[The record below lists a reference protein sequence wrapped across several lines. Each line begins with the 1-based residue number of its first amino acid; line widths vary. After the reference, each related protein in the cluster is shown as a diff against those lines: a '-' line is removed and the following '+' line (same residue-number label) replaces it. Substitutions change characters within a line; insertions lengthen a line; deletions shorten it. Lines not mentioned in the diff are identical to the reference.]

1 MKINVENIEGTMT
14 LLQTAIDKTN
24 KLVDLMKDEYT
35 SAYEQSK
42 INYDNMSWWRKIWDD
57 GFDAHRTASV
67 CLSMVTETL
76 RDLITM
82 HVCIDKI
89 NKFTLGINNSAI
101 LSDEEVEA
109 LHRCLGD
116 RTVLVDEFNKHI
128 KTLRGYFL

>member
-1 MKINVENIEGTMT
+1 MTMLRSASET
-14 LLQTAIDKTN
+14 TN
-24 KLVDLMKDEYT
+24 QLVDWMKDEYT

-42 INYDNMSWWRKIWDD
+42 INYDNMSWWKKMWDD
-57 GFDAHRTASV
+57 GFGAQRTASV